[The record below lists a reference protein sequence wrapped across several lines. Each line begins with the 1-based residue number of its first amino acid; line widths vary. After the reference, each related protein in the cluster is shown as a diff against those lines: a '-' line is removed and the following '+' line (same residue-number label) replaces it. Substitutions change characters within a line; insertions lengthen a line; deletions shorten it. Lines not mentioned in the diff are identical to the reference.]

1 MTETIEIEK
10 LVRYN
15 ATDGDILV
23 LTPAKD
29 LGRAQMDHL
38 NEQMVRMCAAIKDQ
52 YGKDVSSVVL
62 PVGFKLELI
71 SVGAKR
77 DDLAEAYTVGAAALE
92 FAKEW
97 EHESSSAYRAA
108 EAAFIA
114 GHEFKAPKPVEP
126 APEPKQFFTIEE
138 YKIWKGIDPDKPVWH
153 GSYFCFDKYSSA
165 EGVLDL
171 LQGNAPEKLFR
182 IAQIRDTVQMP
193 DGLTVGPAWLTLVY
207 TEGRNAR
214 RATWPPGDYISA
226 DGAEGGTLWY
236 YTASEDEF
244 TKDYKLGFHELG
256 ATDWEIV

>member
-23 LTPAKD
+23 LTPSKD

-77 DDLAEAYTVGAAALE
+77 DHRAMPTTGLHFNEYLLRE
-92 FAKEW
+92 F
-97 EHESSSAYRAA
+97 
-108 EAAFIA
+108 
-114 GHEFKAPKPVEP
+114 
-126 APEPKQFFTIEE
+126 
-138 YKIWKGIDPDKPVWH
+138 
-153 GSYFCFDKYSSA
+153 
-165 EGVLDL
+165 
-171 LQGNAPEKLFR
+171 
-182 IAQIRDTVQMP
+182 
-193 DGLTVGPAWLTLVY
+193 Y
-207 TEGRNAR
+207 TECEHIR
-214 RATWPPGDYISA
+214 RACWPPGDYISA
-226 DGAEGGTLWY
+226 DGADGGTLWY
-236 YTASEDEF
+236 YASNGDEF
-244 TKDYKLGFHELG
+244 IRDYKLGFHELG